1 MEFVIT
7 KLVMRGRLCDEI
19 HLATVKNSTKA
30 EMELVLRR
38 VVLLVLRGRDCV
50 RFPREEVRR
59 GERERK
65 MMTTANIL
73 CEKISTKRLRGLRLA
88 LNQFGST

>member
-1 MEFVIT
+1 MVT
-7 KLVMRGRLCDEI
+7 DTTTTCVR
-19 HLATVKNSTKA
+19 NSTKA

-38 VVLLVLRGRDCV
+38 AVLLVLRGWDYV

-65 MMTTANIL
+65 MMTTTNIL
-73 CEKISTKRLRGLRLA
+73 CEKISTSG
-88 LNQFGST
+88 

>member
-38 VVLLVLRGRDCV
+38 VVLLVLRGRDYV
-50 RFPREEVRR
+50 RFPRE
-59 GERERK
+59 RK
-65 MMTTANIL
+65 
-73 CEKISTKRLRGLRLA
+73 
-88 LNQFGST
+88 

>member
-1 MEFVIT
+1 MTSRLEE
-7 KLVMRGRLCDEI
+7 KLVQ
-19 HLATVKNSTKA
+19 TVRNSTKT
-30 EMELVLRR
+30 EMELVLRTA
-38 VVLLVLRGRDCV
+38 VLLVLRGRDCV